1 MRVVVRIDR
10 YRPSDSILL
19 GAALAVLS
27 TVPAQAQSRNAH
39 GGDEDIVVTADR
51 QGSFGADFVQAGTF
65 RDARLLD
72 TPLTAEQHNYAAA
85 VRSSADA
92 LLTII
97 NDIFDFSKIE
107 AGKLTIEP
115 LAFYLR
121 VAVEEA
127 VDLLAPKAEEQG
139 ID

>member
-1 MRVVVRIDR
+1 MMSHEVRTPMNGVIGMRG
-10 YRPSDSILL
+10 LL
-19 GAALAVLS
+19 
-27 TVPAQAQSRNAH
+27 P
-39 GGDEDIVVTADR
+39 
-51 QGSFGADFVQAGTF
+51 
-65 RDARLLD
+65 D
-72 TPLTAEQHNYAAA
+72 TPLTAEQHNYAAT